1 MHSMVIL
8 FSIFEPEEDD
18 NDDVDDDD
26 VCQSAQTSQRMTLT
40 FMVCLL
46 KTTISETGIVGFEK
60 IELELV
66 F

>member
-1 MHSMVIL
+1 MTMTML
-8 FSIFEPEEDD
+8 MMMMY
-18 NDDVDDDD
+18 DD

-46 KTTISETGIVGFEK
+46 KTTISQTGIVGFEK